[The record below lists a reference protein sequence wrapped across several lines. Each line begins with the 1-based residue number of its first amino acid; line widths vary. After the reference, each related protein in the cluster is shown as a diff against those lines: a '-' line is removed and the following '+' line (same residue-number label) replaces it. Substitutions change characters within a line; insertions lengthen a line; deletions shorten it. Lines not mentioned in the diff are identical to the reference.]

1 MRSLILKITAL
12 TVACLLVVTF
22 LFDLLTLRQTTEQ
35 TARRTLED
43 STHLLLLM
51 RQTYRER
58 VQQAALP
65 LNEQT
70 IRLCPGSTISEMAA
84 RHLAETRS
92 QASFANVSDNP
103 RNPRNR
109 ADAYSQTAIEYFKAH
124 PQEKQ
129 HFQSIR
135 LADGQPGYQ
144 MSAPLWIEPA
154 CLGCHGPRHET
165 LPLIQTHYANAG
177 GFDYRDGDLRGVLYT
192 RIENHQAEQGG
203 LIWTRL
209 FAIAVTGTL
218 LFFTLLAAFDHFLL
232 RRLRT
237 LAAAV
242 EDCGEGQFPT
252 LPVSARH
259 DEVDRVIGKFNEMVE
274 AISQRECQ
282 LSDKARHIE
291 HQKQF
296 LDTVLENLHDPVLVI
311 DSNYRIVSHNRA
323 LRERCG
329 TRFQLG
335 QENLCHYVIHG
346 LTSPCQKEQRRCP
359 LKEIAAQGEIIR
371 LTHAGTGA
379 NDQPILYDVAASPL
393 CDLDG
398 KVTGVIESFH
408 DITALVQNE
417 AELRV
422 SREELAEQALSDPL
436 TGLPNRRA
444 FEECLAES
452 LLDAGRK
459 GSSVGLAFLDLDGF
473 KDINDALGH
482 PVGDELLRHVANTL
496 RHSVR
501 QSDFVG
507 RLAGDE
513 FVVIIRD
520 LEQPQVLERI
530 AEQIIEKRREP
541 VLLAGQKHIVTTSV
555 GLACYPTD
563 ASNAEELIKLA
574 DIAMYSAKKAGR
586 NRYHFFAPAMD
597 TEVRKRFEL
606 GHDLQQAVAEQEFF
620 LVYQPQLDADGQRLR
635 GVEALMRWQSPTRGL
650 VAPDEF
656 IPLLEDNG
664 LIRQVGAWLL
674 DESLAQLRRWLDAG
688 MPELVMSINVSASE
702 FTDPALID
710 RITATLAKHRI
721 PPYLLELEV
730 TERMALLD
738 IEHMVNLLGQLRAL
752 GIRSALDDFGTG
764 YSSLS
769 YLTRLPIATLK
780 IDRSFVR
787 TLPHSEKSQGVVQL
801 IAGLGRL
808 MGLEIVAEGV
818 EHAGELAHIRAAGC
832 EIVQGYLFGKP
843 QSAAEVVQLKNSLQ
857 QHQHPTEKP

>member
-12 TVACLLVVTF
+12 AVACLLVVSL
-22 LFDLLTLRQTTEQ
+22 LFDMVTLRQTTEQ

-58 VQQAALP
+58 VQQAELP

-70 IRLCPGSTISEMAA
+70 IRLCPGSTISEMAQ
-84 RHLAETRS
+84 RHQAETDNL
-92 QASFANVSDNP
+92 ATFANVSDNP

-109 ADAYSQTAIEYFKAH
+109 ADAYSQTAIEHFKAH
-124 PQEKQ
+124 PQEKL

-135 LADGQPGYQ
+135 LPDGQPGYQ

-154 CLGCHGPRHET
+154 CLACHGPRGET
-165 LPLIQTHYANAG
+165 LPLIQARYAEAG
-177 GFDYRDGDLRGVLYT
+177 GFDYRNGDLRGVLYT
-192 RIENHQAEQGG
+192 RIENRRAEQSE

-209 FAIAVTGTL
+209 LAITVTGAVLFLTL
-218 LFFTLLAAFDHFLL
+218 LTAFERFQL

-242 EDCGEGQFPT
+242 EDCGEGQFPI
-252 LPVSARH
+252 LPISARH

-274 AISQRECQ
+274 AISQRERL
-282 LSDKARHIE
+282 LSEKARHIE
-291 HQKQF
+291 HQKLF

-329 TRFQLG
+329 TRFRNDRD
-335 QENLCHYVIHG
+335 NLCHYVIHG
-346 LTSPCQKEQRRCP
+346 LASPCQEHQRRCP

-371 LTHAGTGA
+371 LTHVGTGA

-422 SREELAEQALSDPL
+422 SREELAQQAHSDPL

-452 LLDAGRK
+452 LQEAERK
-459 GSSVGLAFLDLDGF
+459 GNSLGLAFLDLDGF

-482 PVGDELLRHVANTL
+482 PVGDELLRHVADTL

-520 LEQPQVLERI
+520 LEHPQVLERI
-530 AEQIIEKRREP
+530 AEQIIEKRRQP
-541 VLLAGQKHIVTTSV
+541 VLLAGQKHIVSTSV
-555 GLACYPTD
+555 GLACYPAD
-563 ASNAEELIKLA
+563 ARHAEELIKLA

-606 GHDLQQAVAEQEFF
+606 GHDLQQAVDEREFF
-620 LVYQPQLDADGQRLR
+620 LVYQPQLDADGHSLR

-650 VAPDEF
+650 VPPDEF
-656 IPLLEDNG
+656 IPLLEDTG

-674 DESLAQLRRWLDAG
+674 DESLGQLRRWLDAG

-702 FTDPALID
+702 FNDPELID
-710 RITATLAKHRI
+710 RITAALAKHRI

-787 TLPHSEKSQGVVQL
+787 TLPHSEKSQGVVHL

-818 EHAGELAHIRAAGC
+818 EHAGELEHIRAAGC

-843 QSAAEVVQLKNSLQ
+843 QSAAEVVQLQNSLQ
-857 QHQHPTEKP
+857 QHQNPTGKP